1 MYIHEHSKWSVQPV
15 YMMRHAK
22 YKKPTI
28 PPSAKCAK
36 QNMTNADDL
45 QLQPRGWKQIKERER
60 YC

>member
-1 MYIHEHSKWSVQPV
+1 AVQPV

-22 YKKPTI
+22 YKNPTI

-36 QNMTNADDL
+36 QSMTDADDL

-60 YC
+60 GIVK